1 MHGAVTGYP
10 AFNIW
15 YLYVNR
21 LVKLW
26 SYIYFQI
33 FCHIYTVR
41 LMINAENQIESSF
54 NWRRTHYQVLET
66 YMKESAN
73 RMDRKN
79 PWKLEVRSIIC
90 KPYSGSILDNWSI
103 NKKIKNVHVCFL
115 ISKYNV
121 HKINFLVLKISTLW
135 CQSLGDFLLYLRSGY
150 YSTISNYFHC
160 IWVCS
165 FFGQILYL

>member
-41 LMINAENQIESSF
+41 LMINAENQIE
-54 NWRRTHYQVLET
+54 TCL
-66 YMKESAN
+66 KEFILSAN

-135 CQSLGDFLLYLRSGY
+135 CQSLGDFLLYLRSGC
-150 YSTISNYFHC
+150 YSTIFKLFS
-160 IWVCS
+160 
-165 FFGQILYL
+165 LYIYEHVVFLDKFCTSSSKNLGML

>member
-41 LMINAENQIESSF
+41 LMINAENQIE
-54 NWRRTHYQVLET
+54 TCL
-66 YMKESAN
+66 KESILSAN

-135 CQSLGDFLLYLRSGY
+135 CQSLGDFLLYFRSAR
-150 YSTISNYFHC
+150 TTQQFSNYFHC
-160 IWVCS
+160 IWACS